1 MAKDENATARRLPWI
16 PRSGDADKPA
26 ALPGIYRYAP
36 FTNLRDRMTTPA
48 LNRAVMVGIA
58 GAVALDILRP
68 IAKGMF
74 DAAYCYECRAC
85 YATQENCPA
94 SITFQA
100 ELTVACRTM
109 DYRRF
114 IANRGLLCLSCGNC
128 NGFCVQNLNL
138 ARLYGKMRAETLAA
152 LAAGKIPFGVAEAA
166 LRDGL
171 VGRDYID
178 AWYKWYRENGGRRL
192 GAS

>member
-1 MAKDENATARRLPWI
+1 MSGDDKEEKQSRVKWF
-16 PRSGDADKPA
+16 PRSRDEDKPA
-26 ALPGIYRYAP
+26 AYPGIHRYAP

-48 LNRAVMVGIA
+48 LNRAVMVGIGA
-58 GAVALDILRP
+58 AVALDVLRP
-68 IAKGMF
+68 IALGMW

-114 IANRGLLCLSCGNC
+114 INNRGLLCLRCGNC
-128 NGFCVQNLNL
+128 DGFCVQHLNL
-138 ARLYGKMRAETLAA
+138 AELYGKMGVATVKAMYD
-152 LAAGKIPFGVAEAA
+152 GKIPFDVVEHA
-166 LRDGL
+166 LRNGL
-171 VGRDYID
+171 VGRQYID
-178 AWYKWYRENGGRRL
+178 DFYEWYRSNGGRVL
-192 GAS
+192 G